1 MRIHRRHARGRPPH
15 PDVLTPAE
23 WRVLHHL
30 RESLSNAAIAERLG
44 VSINTVRTHV
54 SSMLAKLSLED
65 REALARWQGEPAETT
80 PSPRAIP
87 LLLTPLDWLQRSAA
101 IASTPARVLAISAG
115 SIAFVAIVWVA
126 LGSALEQ
133 STTVATATPVTLALR
148 DPELL
153 TAGEDSFSIYLLN
166 MPLHE
171 AESQGLSDLS
181 QLEPILAPD
190 DILTYSA
197 DRHEIELADGVYE
210 RLDRLELPGKP
221 FVVIVG
227 GRPIYIGEF
236 MALTM
241 SRSSDRA
248 VILWPLAGPDG
259 PLHVQLGYPTAD
271 FFAVADPRSD
281 SRILDALDTAGK
293 LR

>member
-1 MRIHRRHARGRPPH
+1 MA
-15 PDVLTPAE
+15 V
-23 WRVLHHL
+23 
-30 RESLSNAAIAERLG
+30 
-44 VSINTVRTHV
+44 
-54 SSMLAKLSLED
+54 
-65 REALARWQGEPAETT
+65 
-80 PSPRAIP
+80 
-87 LLLTPLDWLQRSAA
+87 
-101 IASTPARVLAISAG
+101 
-115 SIAFVAIVWVA
+115 VWIA
-126 LGSALEQ
+126 LGAATEQ
-133 STTVATATPVTLALR
+133 STTVATANPDTLALR

-153 TAGEDSFSIYLLN
+153 ATAADSFSIYLLD
-166 MPLHE
+166 MPLRE

-197 DRHEIELADGVYE
+197 DRHEIELADGVYD

-221 FVVIVG
+221 FVVLVG

-248 VILWPLAGPDG
+248 VILWPIAEQDA
-259 PLHVQLGYPTAD
+259 PLRVQLGYPTAS
-271 FFAVADPRSD
+271 FFAGADPRSD
-281 SRILDALDTAGK
+281 SRILDALDAAGK